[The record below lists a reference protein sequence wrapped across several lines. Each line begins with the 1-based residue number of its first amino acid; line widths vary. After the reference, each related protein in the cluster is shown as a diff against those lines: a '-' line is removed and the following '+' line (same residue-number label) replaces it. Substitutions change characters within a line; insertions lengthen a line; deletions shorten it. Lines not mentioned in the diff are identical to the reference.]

1 MLGGDAAGTPCAVS
15 PANMV
20 CGSLLAS
27 PVTISEKKMPMDS
40 TEAEFMKVAI
50 MPPAAPRAS
59 AGTEF
64 IISAR
69 FGEANR
75 PVPKPLIATMSPN
88 SQYEKFTG
96 RKARKRK
103 VTAASKHPPTVNIL
117 APNRSDKIPDSG
129 ADSRKPR
136 VRGAR
141 EMPAHRGCWL

>member
-1 MLGGDAAGTPCAVS
+1 MVAADAAGTPWWVS

-20 CGSLLAS
+20 FGSLLAS

-75 PVPKPLIATMSPN
+75 PVPKPFSAMMRPN

-96 RKARKRK
+96 RE
-103 VTAASKHPPTVNIL
+103 
-117 APNRSDKIPDSG
+117 
-129 ADSRKPR
+129 
-136 VRGAR
+136 AR
-141 EMPAHRGCWL
+141 ERKGNAGRRP